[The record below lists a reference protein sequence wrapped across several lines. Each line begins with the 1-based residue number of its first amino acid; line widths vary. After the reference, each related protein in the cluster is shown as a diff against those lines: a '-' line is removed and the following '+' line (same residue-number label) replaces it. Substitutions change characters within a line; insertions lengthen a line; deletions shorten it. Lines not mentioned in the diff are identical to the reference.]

1 MEMTPMRITGL
12 MGSPRKNGN
21 TAFLL
26 NTFLAEAK
34 RHGAETHHIH
44 VPDLAIH
51 PCIGCGLCE
60 KKGFCH
66 FDDDMKRLIYP
77 RLRMSDVVII
87 ASPVYFYS
95 VPAELK
101 ALIDRTQTLWSR
113 KFKLRLNDPGE
124 RSRRGFL
131 LSVGATRGG
140 DLFDGIRLTMK
151 YLFQSIAATNAG
163 DLCYSRIEAPGEMK
177 RHPTVD
183 GDISRAV
190 TELLAPLERRT
201 PTVLF
206 VCRDNRLFS
215 PMAAAFAGHLAGDRI
230 RVLSAG
236 IRPGTDLH
244 PALVAT
250 MAEKGLDL
258 AFRIPQGLAATVATA
273 RPDRVV
279 LLGDGEDTAV
289 HIPGARTVSWN
300 LPEPADALSD
310 QAVADLR
317 NLIEDK
323 VRALI
328 DDLTEPS

>member
-1 MEMTPMRITGL
+1 

-44 VPDLAIH
+44 VPDLSIH

-60 KKGFCH
+60 RKGFCH
-66 FDDDMKRLIYP
+66 FDDDMPNLIYP
-77 RLRMSDVVII
+77 LLRMSDVVII

-151 YLFQSIAATNAG
+151 YFLQSIAATNAG
-163 DLCYSRIEAPGEMK
+163 DLSYSRIEDLGEMK

-183 GDISRAV
+183 DDVSRAV
-190 TELLAPLERRT
+190 SELLAPLERRT

-215 PMAAAFAGHLAGDRI
+215 PMAAAFAAHLAGDRI

-250 MAEKGLDL
+250 MAEKSLDL
-258 AFRIPQGLAATVATA
+258 AFRIPQSLAATVASA
-273 RPDRVV
+273 RPDCVV
-279 LLGDGEDTAV
+279 LMGDGEDTAV
-289 HIPGARTVSWN
+289 HIPGARTVNWN
-300 LPEPADALSD
+300 LPEPDDALSD
-310 QAVADLR
+310 QAVTDLR

-323 VRALI
+323 VRALT
-328 DDLTEPS
+328 DDLTKPA